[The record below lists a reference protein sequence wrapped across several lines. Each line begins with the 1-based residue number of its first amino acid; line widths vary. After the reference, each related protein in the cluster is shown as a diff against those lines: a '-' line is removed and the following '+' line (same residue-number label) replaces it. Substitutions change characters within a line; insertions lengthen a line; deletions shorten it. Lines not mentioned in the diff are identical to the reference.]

1 MASQYACLLLGSA
14 ATDVAAGG
22 AFAVGGADP
31 VAFGVE
37 VGDVKDPV
45 AAVGVAA
52 DPVTADSVAGDVE
65 VGDVGDPVA
74 ADGVAA
80 DPVAAVGVA
89 ANPVA
94 ADGVDAV
101 GLDWFAPDGVDGAVA
116 DGVDGA
122 VADGVDGVAPLVPDD
137 GILVAVDDDV
147 DCEAPAVVPAIAR
160 TRPPVTRT
168 DAAIVFA
175 GFLTVR
181 SGLRL
186 RLVGASPAT
195 HGLFPSVPMS
205 IL

>member
-116 DGVDGA
+116 DGVDG
-122 VADGVDGVAPLVPDD
+122 VAPLVPDD